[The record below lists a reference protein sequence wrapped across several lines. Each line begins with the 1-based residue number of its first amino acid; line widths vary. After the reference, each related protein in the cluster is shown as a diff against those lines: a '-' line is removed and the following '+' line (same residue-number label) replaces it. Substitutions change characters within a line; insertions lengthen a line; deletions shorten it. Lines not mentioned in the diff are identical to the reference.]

1 MKNSALKKTLAVI
14 FFGVL
19 GAGTPTASF
28 ADLEGV
34 MERAFNSEMNVTSSG
49 AYMGARRGAVS
60 FGRVRIANNI
70 SSPTL
75 VSFTPPGIKAGCGG
89 IDMWGGSFSF
99 ISGKQLEAL
108 GKNIASNAMGYAFEL
123 ALSNFPDG
131 KNAIQTMR
139 NIVNAINKMSLDSC
153 TAARNIV
160 DAVTGR
166 NNKANTD
173 AGLIGAGDGT
183 FSDFFAS
190 ITSPNGAIGKVS
202 KEQLKKRTEFKPN
215 PIWHTIKTAGV
226 AGWFPG
232 GNNDFAH
239 SIMSMTGALIM
250 QKKEANP
257 DDPESEEEVIATEYI
272 APTLDVYKLVEG
284 GLVEIITCNNDD
296 CDDTSV
302 STIKL
307 NGFYYRIFNAL
318 AKDGGIL
325 DKLYTGTDP
334 FTDDEQ
340 KLLKALKPNVGWAI
354 NDLSRSHGAAKEYIS
369 IITEVAAFQ
378 TACDLSK
385 EMMNSVEIALTAQ
398 SIDGKMEIFEKL
410 AEAKQN
416 LFRDCRDAKAKISD
430 TASTFQLSTLLMD
443 QIRKKQ

>member
-1 MKNSALKKTLAVI
+1 MKNIALKKALAVI
-14 FFGVL
+14 FFGVM

-34 MERAFNSEMNVTSSG
+34 MEKAFNSEMNVTSSG

-75 VSFTPPGIKAGCGG
+75 VTFTPPGIKAGCGG

-183 FSDFFAS
+183 FSDFLAS
-190 ITSPNGAIGKVS
+190 ITSPNGALGKVS
-202 KEQLKKRTEFKPN
+202 KDKLKKYTEFKPN
-215 PIWHTIKTAGV
+215 PVWHTIKTAGV

-239 SIMSMTGALIM
+239 AIMSMTGALIM
-250 QKKEANP
+250 QKKEA
-257 DDPESEEEVIATEYI
+257 DPEDSESEEEVIATEYI

-284 GLVEIITCNNDD
+284 GNAEIITCKNTD
-296 CDDTSV
+296 CDDTEV
-302 STIKL
+302 AHIRL

-318 AKDGGIL
+318 AKDGGII
-325 DKLYTGTDP
+325 DKMYEGSTK
-334 FTDDEQ
+334 FTSEEQ
-340 KLLKALKPNVGWAI
+340 TLLASLKPNVGWAI
-354 NDLSRSHGAAKEYIS
+354 NELSRKRGAAREYVS
-369 IITEVAAFQ
+369 IVAEVMAFQ

-385 EMMNSVEIALTAQ
+385 EMMRSVEIALTAQ
-398 SIDGKMEIFEKL
+398 SIDGKKEVFEKL
-410 AEAKQN
+410 DDARTK
-416 LFRDCRDAKAKISD
+416 LFADCRDVKAKITDSV
-430 TASTFQLSTLLMD
+430 ATFQITDKLLA
-443 QIRKKQ
+443 QIKEKQ